1 VLVESEPELLGDKPV
16 RLPRA
21 RREPEPEA
29 RVDPRELWHVPWRI
43 VLAVLVLV
51 AAGAFAWHTDQLD
64 RRQEAASLA
73 KCRSLLHNATIF
85 SDLQMASVAA
95 NGVARQDVLAGALSR
110 PAQQLLPDV
119 VTADRTCRA
128 VSVRPWHRSLK
139 ARRDAATAYSSALA
153 ATLRA
158 VAADGH
164 AYFHDDPSL
173 RRLRR
178 AADIGIIGG
187 RY

>member
-1 VLVESEPELLGDKPV
+1 MDSDPELLGDEPV

-21 RREPEPEA
+21 GREPEPEEGE
-29 RVDPRELWHVPWRI
+29 PRELWQVPWRI
-43 VLAVLVLV
+43 VLAVVLV
-51 AAGAFAWHTDQLD
+51 VALGALAWHADERA
-64 RRQEAASLA
+64 RRHESASLA
-73 KCRSLLHNATIF
+73 KCRSLLHDATIF

-95 NGVARQDVLAGALSR
+95 NGVARQDVLAGQLSR

-119 VTADRTCRA
+119 VRADRTCRA

-139 ARRDAATAYSSALA
+139 AQRDAATAYSSALA

-158 VAADGH
+158 VAADGQ

-173 RRLRR
+173 RELRR
-178 AADIGIIGG
+178 AADIGVIGG